1 MTEEQTK
8 AWVGDQVW
16 DEEAD
21 REGIV
26 SDKRGD
32 GTYLLREAHVW
43 TVTWTALN
51 ADKLTVT
58 VPREERIKGERKS

>member
-1 MTEEQTK
+1 MTKQQTE

-16 DEEAD
+16 DKEAG

-26 SDKRGD
+26 SDMRGD
-32 GTYLLREAHVW
+32 GAYLPREVHAW

-58 VPREERIKGERKS
+58 VPREERIKKERKA